1 MQVRFLVAAMFAMLL
16 AACNPMAQLDDSEAA
31 ITKFHETYN
40 TGDARALYGLTSA
53 EFREATPAKDMVALV
68 ESVSER
74 MGAVQ
79 SSEREGVNLNTN
91 NGLTITTITMKTQ
104 FEKGEGIETFTFH
117 GTGDDLRLVGWNIDS
132 PNFADIP
139 EDAVTVV
146 DNDPAAEE

>member
-31 ITKFHETYN
+31 IAKFHETYN
-40 TGDARALYGLTSA
+40 AGDARALYGLTSA
-53 EFREATPAKDMVALV
+53 EFRKATSAQDMEALV
-68 ESVSER
+68 QSVSER
-74 MGAVQ
+74 MGAVETT
-79 SSEREGVNLNTN
+79 EREGFNLNTN
-91 NGLTITTITMKTQ
+91 NGLTVSTVTMKTQ

-132 PNFADIP
+132 PNFAEIP

-146 DNDPAAEE
+146 ETDSAAAQ